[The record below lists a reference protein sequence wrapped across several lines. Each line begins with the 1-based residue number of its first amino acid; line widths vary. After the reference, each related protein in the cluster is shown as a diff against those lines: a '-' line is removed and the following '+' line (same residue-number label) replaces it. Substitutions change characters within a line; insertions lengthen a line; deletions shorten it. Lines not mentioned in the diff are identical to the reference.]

1 MSSMGQLQGAH
12 GQSCKDTWQKGKPE
26 EKKTQNNQEPARQ
39 RGWKSQRKHQT
50 HLRGA
55 GEIFNLQNWQKI

>member
-12 GQSCKDTWQKGKPE
+12 GHMAKGKPE
-26 EKKTQNNQEPARQ
+26 ENKTQNNQEPARQ

-50 HLRGA
+50 HL
-55 GEIFNLQNWQKI
+55 